1 MKLLLN
7 FLTVVLFV
15 GFVFVVVNS
24 NSNDSYKL
32 QLPEHF
38 PEPIIPL
45 DNPLNKAKIELGRH
59 LFYDVNLSV
68 NKTKSCAT
76 CHQQKMAFTDS
87 LPRALGATGQQH
99 PRGSMS
105 LANIAFA
112 ASLNWADPLTDTLEH
127 QLLVPLFAE
136 EPVEMGMAGREQEI
150 INYLSKLPIYK
161 ELFKQAFDTKEI
173 SIDSVSL
180 ALASFQR
187 TLISGN
193 AAYDRYLL
201 GNDSAMSA
209 EALRGMN
216 LFFSEKVECFHCHGG
231 FNFSD
236 SSSHISEQLSLKPFH
251 NNGLYNLDGKG
262 AYPKQNQGVF
272 SITQD
277 ANDMGHFKAPSL
289 RNIELTAPYMHD
301 GSLASLEA
309 VLDHYAAGGTNTL
322 DGENRGDGNTSPLK
336 NKFIKGFEL
345 SEQERTELLAFL
357 HSLTDEEFIKNPV
370 HANPW
375 VETN

>member
-24 NSNDSYKL
+24 NSNDSYKM

-201 GNDSAMSA
+201 GNDSAMSD